1 MTRPDFSRTATDYA
15 ACRPEFPAELFSRL
29 VRFGIGLPGQ
39 LVLDVGAGTGLLGRT
54 LARNGARVVLADPSD
69 ELLGR
74 SPQLPGGELCET
86 VVALAELLPFPD
98 QTFDAAT
105 AAQCWHWFDRARA
118 PRETIRVL
126 RPGAALAIIYQMYLP
141 LPGTVAQRSESL
153 ILRYRPNWPHA
164 NSTGISGQALR
175 DMQLAGF
182 VRIESFSFDV
192 AHQFTHDAWRGL
204 IRTTSAVGA
213 SMPPEMIQAFDAD
226 HARMLASEPATLDI
240 PHRVFVAIG
249 NAP

>member
-29 VRFGIGLPGQ
+29 VRFGIGLRGQ
-39 LVLDVGAGTGLLGRT
+39 LVLDVGAGTGLLGRA
-54 LARNGARVVLADPSD
+54 LARNGARVVLADPSE

-74 SPQLPGGELCET
+74 SRQRPGGDMCET
-86 VVALAELLPFPD
+86 VIARAESLPFLD
-98 QTFDAAT
+98 RTFDAVT

-118 PRETIRVL
+118 PREVLRVL
-126 RPGAALAIIYQMYLP
+126 RPGGSLAIIYQMYLP
-141 LPGTVAQRSESL
+141 MPGTVAQRSESL
-153 ILRYRPNWPHA
+153 ILRYRPDWPHA

-182 VRIESFSFDV
+182 VGIESFSFDV
-192 AHQFTHDAWRGL
+192 TQRFTHEGWRGL

-226 HARMLASEPATLDI
+226 HARMLASEPATLEI